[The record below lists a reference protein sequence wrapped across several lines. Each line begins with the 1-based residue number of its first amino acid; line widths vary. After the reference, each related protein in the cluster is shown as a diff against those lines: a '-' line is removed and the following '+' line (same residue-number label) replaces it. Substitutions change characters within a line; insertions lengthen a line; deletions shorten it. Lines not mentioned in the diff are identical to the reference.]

1 VYAIGDL
8 QNVPDL
14 FPEGQSG
21 VHIGHL
27 KIGYEPL
34 TKMVTALKNIMDAS
48 IFEIFRDL
56 KVLTTNLQAF
66 FANGLQETEEEPY
79 ASEAQAAAASI
90 DKGVEETAKE
100 FSTDEN

>member
-1 VYAIGDL
+1 MEFPG
-8 QNVPDL
+8 L
-14 FPEGQSG
+14 FPEGQQQ
-21 VHIGHL
+21 VNIGRL
-27 KIGYEPL
+27 EIGYEPI
-34 TKMVTALKNIMDAS
+34 TKMVTALKDIMDTS

-66 FANGLQETEEEPY
+66 FANGLQETESEPY

-100 FSTDEN
+100 FSSDEN